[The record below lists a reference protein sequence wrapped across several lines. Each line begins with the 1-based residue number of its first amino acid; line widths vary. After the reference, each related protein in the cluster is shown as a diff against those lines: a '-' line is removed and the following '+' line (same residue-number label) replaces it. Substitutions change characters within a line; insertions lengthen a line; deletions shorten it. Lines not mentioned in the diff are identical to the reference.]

1 MEINILM
8 KSIRL
13 LFAFAAIFLVG
24 CLTLPVTGSTEDGT
38 ERFYGTAT
46 GYLSG
51 GGTITLES
59 TKGAKI
65 EGTFVYIN
73 SRQGEGTFRCA
84 DGRTGPFT
92 FVSTG
97 SYGTGTGRLGNQYF
111 TFTFGE

>member
-1 MEINILM
+1 MRYLIL
-8 KSIRL
+8 L
-13 LFAFAAIFLVG
+13 LSCSSLFLVG
-24 CLTLPVTGSTEDGT
+24 CLTLPVHGSTEDGS

-51 GGTITLES
+51 GGSISLES

-73 SRQGEGTFRCA
+73 SRQGQGTFRCA

>member
-1 MEINILM
+1 MRFLPIILAGA
-8 KSIRL
+8 SL
-13 LFAFAAIFLVG
+13 LLAG
-24 CLTLPVTGSTEDGT
+24 CLTLPVHGSTEDGT

-46 GYLSG
+46 GYMSG
-51 GGTITLES
+51 GGSITLES

-73 SRQGEGTFRCA
+73 SRQGQGTFRCD

-111 TFTFGE
+111 TFTCGE

>member
-1 MEINILM
+1 M
-8 KSIRL
+8 RL
-13 LFAFAAIFLVG
+13 LPVILAAASLCLVG
-24 CLTLPVTGSTEDGT
+24 CLTLPVSGSTEDGS

-73 SRQGEGTFRCA
+73 RRQGEGTFRCA

>member
-1 MEINILM
+1 M
-8 KSIRL
+8 RL
-13 LFAFAAIFLVG
+13 FPVLLAAASVLLAG
-24 CLTLPVTGSTEDGT
+24 CLTLPVSGSTEDGS

-51 GGTITLES
+51 GGTISLES

-73 SRQGEGTFRCA
+73 RRQGEGTFRCA